1 MPTIEVRTKITGAN
15 APLEPVFLELVSE
28 LITLRELI
36 RRTVAQQ
43 IQELTITQRL
53 DAAGTQAALARQY
66 LSEDEVAAQAEAGRV
81 KMPATEESLGPRVN
95 VEAEITKAL
104 RAFKAQRFFVFVG
117 GRQVENLDE
126 ELDFAQQTQVTFL
139 RLTPLRGG

>member
-1 MPTIEVRTKITGAN
+1 MPTIEVRTKVTGAN

-28 LITLRELI
+28 RITLRELI

-53 DAAGTQAALARQY
+53 DVATTQVALARQY
-66 LSEDEVAAQAEAGRV
+66 LSEDEVAVQAEAGRV
-81 KMPATEESLGPRVN
+81 KMPSTEESQGPRVN
-95 VEAEITKAL
+95 VEAEIKKAL
-104 RAFKAQRFFVFVG
+104 RAFTAQRFFVFAG